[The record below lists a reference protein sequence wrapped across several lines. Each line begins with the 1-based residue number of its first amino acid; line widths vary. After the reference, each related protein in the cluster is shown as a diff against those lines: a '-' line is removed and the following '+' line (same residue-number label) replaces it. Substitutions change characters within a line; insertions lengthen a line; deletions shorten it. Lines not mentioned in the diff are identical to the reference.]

1 LTKAKIKA
9 EKAQFTSD
17 IADVDNYKKQP
28 KIKSLSKSA
37 AAVFEKKS
45 PLAQGTFF

>member
-1 LTKAKIKA
+1 LSEAKIKA

-17 IADVDNYKKQP
+17 VSDVDNYKKKP
-28 KIKSLSKSA
+28 RIKSSNKSA

-45 PLAQGTFF
+45 PLAPGTFI